1 MCWLNCC
8 FCVFSTEAAAC
19 CVESGCLRQMRQ
31 GCRMH
36 ECDVSDVSAAATE
49 EAVANVIA
57 AAANCTDGSDV
68 VLIRLRLL
76 HGPSDTHTGWSRRE
90 KDMLLLC
97 LDRSVPRVCP
107 PIDPLQYTQT
117 PPEFLLENGVRV
129 VRLSITPSSR
139 YSSFTTVP
147 HRVEGSCLRP
157 HSTSAEI
164 TDNNSASAAGAVEDN
179 EDVANTKRLAR
190 RRWRKAAWMTARIFN
205 EGGWYHA
212 ERRYAKVHNE
222 TVGSGRNT
230 VNSENILDAAMRLTE
245 KRLLHVDVFGMEF
258 IGVIVALTSRY
269 AYVAVPFFQD
279 GQSIPHWT
287 LVSRLGIPS
296 LLEEEKEKIT
306 RKRERC
312 DRVADDSKYFLN
324 EEELVSHDAR
334 PLLRLPPDHC
344 VRVVLR
350 AHKAYCKHQRSVIDG
365 QALVSVVF
373 EDAAIISCT
382 AVGNKNNFMESL
394 STYSDVLQ
402 IVQASCARFLRGYG
416 KYTEMPAGNAGERLF
431 TALTDTVSAHLKKL
445 RGREGQ
451 SPVTVSSPQEIP
463 TLVEGTCVE
472 FKAKVERWQD
482 SADDISPGQRR
493 HSTVNLER
501 IRHTVAAMA
510 STMGGVLLVGVTDD
524 GEVIGHARDA
534 LKELRLSGFCP
545 AMVKGTVTVTEM
557 RAVLGDRPTTMPKDW
572 WKKANPQQQEQQT
585 VEEKT
590 DRVVTVI
597 TVKRGPAPFYTT
609 SRCSVPYTRGFASTV
624 PLHVVVCARRIAD
637 LLP

>member
-1 MCWLNCC
+1 
-8 FCVFSTEAAAC
+8 
-19 CVESGCLRQMRQ
+19 MRQ

-36 ECDVSDVSAAATE
+36 ECDVSDLSAAATE
-49 EAVANVIA
+49 ETLANVIA
-57 AAANCTDGSDV
+57 AAANCSDGSDV

-97 LDRSVPRVCP
+97 LDRSVPRVYP

-117 PPEFLLENGVRV
+117 PPEFLLEDGVPV

-139 YSSFTTVP
+139 YSSFTTAP

-157 HSTSAEI
+157 HATSADI
-164 TDNNSASAAGAVEDN
+164 TDNNGASAAGAVGEN
-179 EDVANTKRLAR
+179 EDAETTARLAR
-190 RRWRKAAWMTARIFN
+190 QRWRKAAWMTARIFN
-205 EGGWYHA
+205 EGSWYHA
-212 ERRYAKVHNE
+212 ERRYAKGHKE
-222 TVGSGRNT
+222 TVGNGRNT
-230 VNSENILDAAMRLTE
+230 VNSDNILDAAMRLTE

-258 IGVIVALTSRY
+258 IGLIVALTSRY
-269 AYVAVPFFQD
+269 AYVAVPFLQD
-279 GQSIPHWT
+279 GQKIPQWS
-287 LVSRLGIPS
+287 LVSRVGIPS
-296 LLEEEKEKIT
+296 LLEKEKPNLT
-306 RKRERC
+306 RKRERSDC
-312 DRVADDSKYFLN
+312 VADDSKYFLN
-324 EEELVSHDAR
+324 ENELVSHDAR
-334 PLLRLPPDHC
+334 PLLRLPPDYC

-350 AHKAYCKHQRSVIDG
+350 AHKVYCKHQCNVING
-365 QALVSVVF
+365 QAFISVAF
-373 EDAAIISCT
+373 EDAAILSCT
-382 AVGNKNNFMESL
+382 AVEDKSNFMESL

-402 IVQASCARFLRGYG
+402 IVQASSARFLRGYG
-416 KYTEMPAGNAGERLF
+416 KYTGKPADNAVERLF
-431 TALTDTVSAHLKKL
+431 TALTDTVSVHMKKL

-451 SPVTVSSPQEIP
+451 SPVIVSSPQEIP

-472 FKAKVERWQD
+472 FKAKIERWQD
-482 SADDISPGQRR
+482 SADDFSPGQRK

-510 STMGGVLLVGVTDD
+510 STMGGVLIVGVTDD

-545 AMVKGTVTVTEM
+545 AMVKGNVAVTEM
-557 RAVLGDRPTTMPKDW
+557 RAVSGDRPTTMPKDW
-572 WKKANPQQQEQQT
+572 WKKTNPQQREQQT

-590 DRVVTVI
+590 NRVVTVI

-609 SRCSVPYTRGFASTV
+609 SRSSVPYTRGFASTV